1 MRRSYLDYAM
11 SVIVSRALPDARD
24 GLKPVHRRILYAMQ
38 ESGYTAD
45 KPHRKSARVVGD
57 VMGKYHPHGDAAIYD
72 AMVRMAQP
80 FSMRV
85 PLIDGQGNFGSVDG
99 DPPAAMRYT
108 EVRLARASTHL
119 LADIDKETV
128 DFGPNYDDSAE
139 EPRVLPAAYPNLLIN
154 GANGIAVGMAT
165 NIPTHNPTEVVDAA
179 LALIADPSLTL
190 DQLMRIVPGPDF
202 PTGGLILG
210 RAGIRSAFET
220 GRGSV
225 VLRAKAAI
233 EEIRRDRDAIVVTEI
248 PYQVNKASL
257 LERIAELVRSKQV
270 EGISDIRDE
279 SDRDGMR
286 IVVELKRDATPE
298 VVLNQLYRFT
308 QLQTGFG
315 VNMLALDHGR
325 PRLMGLKDALLTFI
339 AFRED
344 VILRRSRYEL
354 TRARDRAHLL
364 IGLAVSVANIDEVIA
379 LIRASADAA
388 AARTALMERS
398 FPAADVAS
406 LLALVA
412 DTGNQV
418 VDGRIR
424 LTEAQARGIL
434 DLRLQ
439 RLTGL
444 EREKIQAEMAEV
456 AARIEE
462 LLGILASRPRR
473 LEVMRDELLHVRD
486 EIASPRLTQ
495 IVDAVADQDE
505 ESLIEP
511 GQMVVTLTR
520 DGFIKRTPLDVFR
533 AQNRGGRGR
542 SAATTRGD
550 DVVTRSFNAHTH
562 QWVLFFSAAGRAFRE
577 KVWRLPEAAPAAK
590 GRALVNLLPELGGD
604 EVTAVLPLPQDESLW
619 EGLHLVFATASGGV
633 RRNKL
638 SDFRNVRS
646 SGLIAM
652 RLDEGDRLIGVATCR
667 EGDDVLLATKLGRA
681 IRFQATGDA
690 LRVFSGRDSSGVRGA
705 RLGRGDE
712 VISLSILRHVEAST
726 EERAAYLRQARR
738 TEDEAAADIAPG
750 AAAEPDEG
758 GGQVGEITLSPERLA
773 ELAEQEEIL
782 LTVTSGGL
790 GKRTSAY
797 HYRVTGRGG
806 QGIVNMLL
814 SARNGN
820 GAAVVASFPVRDG
833 DDVMLVTDA
842 GRLIRVPVD
851 QVRVTGRAS
860 QGVMLF
866 RVGEGEHVTSVSTI
880 VEPVAE
886 ADGGDP
892 VGNSLGDNPLGSNP
906 LGGNADARARR
917 PESRHVRPD
926 HERAPRRHGP
936 GRAPARPARDR
947 RCRERGQGAAVHAWR
962 ARRAGPRRVRAYRA
976 AHRHR
981 YRDRQLLGPAREVRA
996 QRGRAGHRARP
1007 ARGHG
1012 LRLRVPDVGHELPAR
1027 PRDRDRFP
1035 HGE

>member
-1 MRRSYLDYAM
+1 MSDTTENPASPPVMLEEEMRRSYLDYAM

-24 GLKPVHRRILYAMQ
+24 GLKPVHRRILFAMQ

-57 VMGKYHPHGDAAIYD
+57 VMGKYHPHGDASIYD
-72 AMVRMAQP
+72 ALVRMAQS

-119 LADIDKETV
+119 LADIDKDTV

-165 NIPTHNPTEVVDAA
+165 NIPTHNPTEIIDAT
-179 LALIADPSLTL
+179 LALIAEPGLSL
-190 DQLMRIVPGPDF
+190 DQLIQIVPGPDF

-225 VLRAKAAI
+225 ILRARASI
-233 EEIRRDRDAIVVTEI
+233 EEIRRDREAIVVTEI
-248 PYQVNKASL
+248 PYQVNKAVL
-257 LERIAELVRSKQV
+257 QERIAELVRAKQV

-286 IVVELKRDATPE
+286 LVIELKRDATPE

-308 QLQTGFG
+308 QLQTGFS
-315 VNMLALDHGR
+315 VNMLALDQGR
-325 PRLMGLKDALLTFI
+325 PRLMGLKDALQSFI

-344 VILRRSRYEL
+344 VILRRSRFEL
-354 TRARDRAHLL
+354 GRARDRAHLL
-364 IGLAVSVANIDEVIA
+364 IGLALAVANIDEVIA

-388 AARTALMERS
+388 AARAGLLARDW
-398 FPAADVAS
+398 PVADVS
-406 LLALVA
+406 PLLALVA

-418 VDGRIR
+418 VDGRVR
-424 LTEAQARGIL
+424 LTDAQARGIL

-444 EREKIQAEMAEV
+444 EREKIQAEMQEV

-462 LLGILASRPRR
+462 LLAILASRPRR
-473 LEVMRDELLHVRD
+473 LEVMRDELLRVRD
-486 EIASPRLTQ
+486 ELESPRLTQ

-511 GQMVVTLTR
+511 GQMVVTITR

-562 QWVLFFSAAGRAFRE
+562 QWVLFFSSGGKAYRE
-577 KVWRLPEAAPAAK
+577 KVWRLPEASPAAK

-604 EVTAVLPLPQDESLW
+604 EVTAVLPLPQDEALW

-633 RRNKL
+633 RRNRL
-638 SDFRNVRS
+638 SDFRNMRA

-652 RLDEGDRLIGVATCR
+652 KLEANGEEGGDHLIGVATCR

-681 IRFQATGDA
+681 IRFQATSDA
-690 LRVFSGRDSSGVRGA
+690 LRVFSGRDSSGVRGI

-712 VISLSILRHVEAST
+712 VISLSVLRHVDAST
-726 EERAAYLRQARR
+726 EERAAFLRQARR
-738 TEDEAAADIAPG
+738 RAEDDT
-750 AAAEPDEG
+750 AAAEVAAEAEEQG
-758 GGQVGEITLSPERLA
+758 EQVADITLAPERVA

-790 GKRTSAY
+790 GKRSSAY
-797 HYRVTGRGG
+797 DYRVAGRGG
-806 QGIVNMLL
+806 QGITNILL
-814 SARNGN
+814 ASRNGN

-866 RVGEGEHVTSVSTI
+866 RVGEGEHVTTVSLV
-880 VEPVAE
+880 VEPEGEGVPE
-886 ADGGDP
+886 IVP
-892 VGNSLGDNPLGSNP
+892 ETP
-906 LGGNADARARR
+906 
-917 PESRHVRPD
+917 PES
-926 HERAPRRHGP
+926 EMP
-936 GRAPARPARDR
+936 GSDDA
-947 RCRERGQGAAVHAWR
+947 
-962 ARRAGPRRVRAYRA
+962 
-976 AHRHR
+976 
-981 YRDRQLLGPAREVRA
+981 
-996 QRGRAGHRARP
+996 
-1007 ARGHG
+1007 
-1012 LRLRVPDVGHELPAR
+1012 
-1027 PRDRDRFP
+1027 
-1035 HGE
+1035 